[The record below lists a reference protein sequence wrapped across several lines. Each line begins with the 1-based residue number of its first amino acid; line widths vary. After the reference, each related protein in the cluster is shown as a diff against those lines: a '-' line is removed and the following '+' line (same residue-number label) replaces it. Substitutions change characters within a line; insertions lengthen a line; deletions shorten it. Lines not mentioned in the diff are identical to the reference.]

1 MVAPMKRRFFI
12 SVLAGLLIWVAI
24 YLVSIAHQSSHA
36 GSLVATIE
44 IILSLGLTIIAC
56 FLLRL
61 P

>member
-1 MVAPMKRRFFI
+1 MVAPMKRRLFL
-12 SVLAGLLIWVAI
+12 SLLAGLLIWISI
-24 YLVSIAHQSSHA
+24 YLMAIAHQSSHA

-44 IILSLGLTIIAC
+44 IVLSLGLAIVAC

>member
-1 MVAPMKRRFFI
+1 MVAPMKRFLI
-12 SVLAGLLIWVAI
+12 SLLAGLLIWIAI
-24 YLVSIAHQSSHA
+24 YLMAIAHQSAHA

-44 IILSLGLTIIAC
+44 IILSAVLTIVAC

>member
-1 MVAPMKRRFFI
+1 MVPPMKRRLLI
-12 SVLAGLLIWVAI
+12 SLLAGLLLWIAI
-24 YLVSIAHQSSHA
+24 YLIAVAHQSSHA

-44 IILSLGLTIIAC
+44 IILSLGLTIVAC

>member
-1 MVAPMKRRFFI
+1 MVAPMKRRLFI
-12 SVLAGLLIWVAI
+12 PLLAGLLIWIAI
-24 YLVSIAHQSSHA
+24 YLMAIAHQSSHA

-44 IILSLGLTIIAC
+44 IILSAGLTIIAC